1 MMCICL
7 FLTKTIFYVEY
18 VKHMDVHTPE
28 QRRRNMSA
36 IKAKDTTPELLVRH
50 ALHAMGYRYR
60 LHRKDLPGKP
70 DIVLPKHKI
79 VIFVNGCFWHR
90 HLGCKYASTPASN
103 ADFWM
108 AKFEANIARDKKNYT
123 QLEKLG
129 WKVVVIW
136 ECEIRQGQIS
146 ELISS
151 KL

>member
-1 MMCICL
+1 
-7 FLTKTIFYVEY
+7 
-18 VKHMDVHTPE
+18 MDVHTPE